1 MYKFSGKPTFD
12 VYVTNLPD
20 DIDEVKNQI
29 METFL
34 TEDFFLKNSLIPPLC
49 VCLVVV
55 WFVCQYAVRRQG
67 VSLFVNSFD
76 MR

>member
-34 TEDFFLKNSLIPPLC
+34 TEDFFLKTLHKKIVWFPLC
-49 VCLVVV
+49 VCV
-55 WFVCQYAVRRQG
+55 WSWYGLYVNTLCGDR
-67 VSLFVNSFD
+67 VSVYS
-76 MR
+76 